1 MDSAI
6 FQIESAECA
15 RRIFFL
21 LSYFHPVSEFFI
33 TTPLNTGSEN
43 SILVP
48 QPMIRKGRL
57 FSCENI

>member
-1 MDSAI
+1 MS
-6 FQIESAECA
+6 QIESAEYAC
-15 RRIFFL
+15 RNFFL
-21 LSYFHPVSEFFI
+21 SSYFHPVREFFI

-48 QPMIRKGRL
+48 HPMIKKGRL